1 MRFDEPFENAQWRK
15 VKQIQPMQWKFENE
29 GGQKF
34 LKVKHYALIFHQKSF
49 VEQICWKVVHLFA
62 KDTNLKFGAW
72 SNHTLII
79 KKTRIFLRAALLCA
93 NISQIFFSQLDCQKY
108 LLPVYSRICST
119 GPLTFPHPSASLL
132 EFQLILVKKS
142 TTTEMGFNT
151 NR

>member
-79 KKTRIFLRAALLCA
+79 KKTRIFFEGSPSLCKYFPNIFLSPGYSKIFAAVFPRVGL
-93 NISQIFFSQLDCQKY
+93 S
-108 LLPVYSRICST
+108 
-119 GPLTFPHPSASLL
+119 GPLTLSHPSSSLS
-132 EFQLILVKKS
+132 EFQLILVKIIVLLRW
-142 TTTEMGFNT
+142 GFNS
-151 NR
+151 